1 MWQCEVAKET
11 TSVTHQYRVL
21 SVFLIDLHKT
31 LCFNTL
37 YLFSQGA
44 VGNRGA
50 EGAAGNDGARVSDL

>member
-1 MWQCEVAKET
+1 
-11 TSVTHQYRVL
+11 
-21 SVFLIDLHKT
+21 